1 MLRSLLITAA
11 LVAGLVGA
19 PAVAS
24 ATTHGG
30 LPQLLQPAAENLF
43 PEGVAWDPTRQSLLV
58 GSFTQPALISAVGR
72 DGVRRTV
79 VSDPDL
85 PGFVGLKVDARR
97 HRIVAA
103 IGSPFAPGPSFL
115 AVYDL
120 TTGAREQLVDL
131 SGEGHAA
138 NDVAL
143 DPAGNAY
150 VTDTGAG
157 AVYKVD
163 LAGHATTLVSDPR
176 LGPSPGA
183 NGIVWHPGGYLV
195 VANYTTGTLYRLS
208 GGHLTELRLTQ
219 PLVGADGMVL
229 RHDGTLVVVTN
240 RLSNLPGSVVAV
252 HELALVGN
260 SVVPLRTTPWPDA
273 APTTAAETPYGTYV
287 VDGHIDQFIAGNTA
301 TDFVLRRL

>member
-1 MLRSLLITAA
+1 MRSLLVTAA

-19 PAVAS
+19 PAAD
-24 ATTHGG
+24 ATTRG
-30 LPQLLQPAAENLF
+30 LPPVLSPSAENQF

-58 GSFTQPALISAVGR
+58 GSLTTPALITAVGR
-72 DGVRRTV
+72 DGVNRTV

-120 TTGAREQLVDL
+120 RTGAREQLVDL

-157 AVYKVD
+157 AVYRVD
-163 LAGHATTLVSDPR
+163 LAGHVTTLVSDPR
-176 LGPSPGA
+176 LRPSPGA
-183 NGIVWHPGGYLV
+183 NGIVWHPRGYLV
-195 VANYTTGTLYRLS
+195 VANYTTGMLYRLS
-208 GGHLTELRLTQ
+208 GGHLTELRMAR
-219 PLVGADGMVL
+219 PLAGADGMVL
-229 RHDGTLVVVTN
+229 RRDGTLVVVTN
-240 RLSNLPGSVVAV
+240 RLTNLPGATVAV
-252 HELALVGN
+252 HELVLVGN
-260 SVVPLRTTPWPDA
+260 AAVRLRTTPWPDM
-273 APTTAAETPYGTYV
+273 APTTAVETPYGTYV
-287 VDGHIDQFIAGNTA
+287 VDGRIDRFIAGGTA
-301 TDFVLRRL
+301 DDFVLRRL

>member
-1 MLRSLLITAA
+1 MRSLLTTAA
-11 LVAGLVGA
+11 LVAGLVAA

-24 ATTHGG
+24 GTTRA
-30 LPQLLQPAAENLF
+30 LPPVLTVAAENLY

-58 GSFTQPALISAVGR
+58 GSLTQPALISAVGR

-79 VSDPDL
+79 VSDPEL
-85 PGFVGLKVDARR
+85 PGFVGLKVDAAR

-120 TTGAREQLVDL
+120 RTGAREQLVDL

-143 DPAGNAY
+143 DRAGNAY

-163 LAGHATTLVSDPR
+163 LAGNVTTLVSDPR
-176 LGPSPGA
+176 LTPSPGA
-183 NGIVWHPGGYLV
+183 NGIVWHPRGYLV
-195 VANYTTGTLYRLS
+195 VANYTTGKLFRLS
-208 GGHLTELRLTQ
+208 GGHLTELQ
-219 PLVGADGMVL
+219 APPLVGADGMVL
-229 RHDGTLVVVTN
+229 RRDGTLLVVTN
-240 RLSNLPGSVVAV
+240 QLGGLPGSTVAV

-260 SVVPLRTTPWPDA
+260 KVVPLRTTPWPDP
-273 APTTAAETPYGTYV
+273 APTTAAETPYGIYV
-287 VDGHIDQFIAGNTA
+287 VDGRIDRFIAGTPA

>member
-1 MLRSLLITAA
+1 MRSLLITAA

-19 PAVAS
+19 PAAAG
-24 ATTHGG
+24 ATTRG
-30 LPQLLQPAAENLF
+30 LPPVMTVAAENLF

-58 GSFTQPALISAVGR
+58 GSLTQPALISAVGR

-85 PGFVGLKVDARR
+85 PAFVGFKVDARR

-103 IGSPFAPGPSFL
+103 IGSPFSPGPSFL

-120 TTGAREQLVDL
+120 RTGTRERLVDL
-131 SGEGHAA
+131 SGENHAV

-163 LAGHATTLVSDPR
+163 VAGDVTTLVSDPR
-176 LGPSPGA
+176 LLPSPGA
-183 NGIVWHPGGYLV
+183 NGIVWHPGGYVV
-195 VANYTTGTLYRLS
+195 VANYTTGKLYRLS
-208 GGHLTELRLTQ
+208 GGHLTELQ
-219 PLVGADGMVL
+219 APPLVGADGMVL

-240 RLSNLPGSVVAV
+240 SLSALPGSVVAV
-252 HELALVGN
+252 HELRLVGTRA
-260 SVVPLRTTPWPDA
+260 VPLRTTLWPDA
-273 APTTAAETPYGTYV
+273 APTTAADTPYGVYV
-287 VDGHIDQFIAGNTA
+287 VDGHLDRFIAGTTA
-301 TDFVLRRL
+301 SDFVLRRL

>member
-1 MLRSLLITAA
+1 MRALLITAA

-19 PAVAS
+19 AAPAG
-24 ATTHGG
+24 ATGHG
-30 LPQLLQPAAENLF
+30 LPPVLTVAAQNQY
-43 PEGVAWDPTRQSLLV
+43 PEGVAWDPTRRSLLV
-58 GSFTQPALISAVGR
+58 GSLTQPALITAVGR
-72 DGVRRTV
+72 DGVNRTV

-97 HRIVAA
+97 NRIVAA
-103 IGSPFAPGPSFL
+103 IGSPFAPGPSYL

-120 TTGAREQLVDL
+120 RTGAREQLVDL
-131 SGEGHAA
+131 SGDGHAA

-163 LAGHATTLVSDPR
+163 LAGHATTLVEDPR
-176 LGPSPGA
+176 LAPSPGA
-183 NGIVWHPGGYLV
+183 NGIVWHPRGFLV
-195 VANYTTGTLYRLS
+195 IGNYTTGKLYRLS
-208 GGHLTELRLTQ
+208 GGHLTELRGA
-219 PLVGADGMVL
+219 PLVGADGLVL

-240 RLSNLPGSVVAV
+240 RLSELPGSVVAV

-260 SVVPLRTTPWPDA
+260 AVVPLRTTPWADP
-273 APTTAAETPYGTYV
+273 APTTAADTPYGVYV
-287 VDGHIDQFIAGNTA
+287 VDGRIDRFIAGSGA
-301 TDFVLRRL
+301 DDFVLRRL